1 MDFWDIVWFILIS
14 FAFVAYLM
22 VMFSIITD
30 LFRDPDA
37 SGIVKAVWIVALIF
51 APFVTAIVYLIVRG
65 KGMGERQLREAEQV
79 RKQQDTYIRQ
89 VASTSSP
96 AEQIAQAKAMLDAQ
110 TITPAEY
117 ERLKEKA
124 LA

>member
-1 MDFWDIVWFILIS
+1 MSFWDVVWFIVIT
-14 FAFVAYLM
+14 FAFAAYLM

-37 SGIVKAVWIVALIF
+37 SGIAKAAWSVALIF
-51 APFVTAIVYLIVRG
+51 VPFLTAIVYMIARG
-65 KGMGERQLREAEQV
+65 EAMAQRSLQHGQRPRGAQDAYIGE
-79 RKQQDTYIRQ
+79 
-89 VASTSSP
+89 VASSAQP
-96 AEQIAQAKAMLDAQ
+96 ADQIARAKSMVDSGV
-110 TITPAEY
+110 ITPAEF